1 MHKKPIIQSPLIL
14 KMSLFILGFL
24 FSICGFSQYTD
35 IINSNKPGNSTGA
48 YSVGKRVYQIESGFS
63 VDRLRGEALQS
74 ESLFNNGNL
83 AVRVGLFSEALELI
97 YEGSYTMEFST
108 SPIPGGKIGIDQGFT
123 SNRIGAKIMLFDPF
137 KNPDNRPINVYSWK
151 KNNGFRWRNILP
163 AIALY
168 AGANIG
174 LKSSPYLID
183 NPSIAPRVML
193 VTQSHLTP
201 KMVLILNG
209 IYDFIGSEALAEKT
223 VIASLSY
230 AIKRKWSVFVEGQ
243 YSILPNYNEQI
254 IRTGGAFLY
263 RKNLQL
269 DLYTGINFQ
278 NEPSREI
285 IGLGFSYR
293 LDKH

>member
-97 YEGSYTMEFST
+97 YEGSYN
-108 SPIPGGKIGIDQGFT
+108 K

-174 LKSSPYLID
+174 LKSSPYLIN

>member
-1 MHKKPIIQSPLIL
+1 MHKKPTIRGPLIL
-14 KMSLFILGFL
+14 KMSLFTVGLL
-24 FSICGFSQYTD
+24 FSICSFSQYTD
-35 IINSNKPGNSTGA
+35 IINSNNPGNSTSA

-63 VDRLRGEALQS
+63 VDRLRGVALQS

-83 AVRVGLFSEALELI
+83 ALRVGLFSEVIELI

-137 KNPDNRPINVYSWK
+137 KNPNNRPINVYSWK

-163 AIALY
+163 AVALY

-174 LKSSPYLID
+174 LESSPYLID
-183 NPSIAPRVML
+183 NPSFAPRAMI

-209 IYDFIGSEALAEKT
+209 IYDFIGSETLAEKT
-223 VIASLSY
+223 IIASLSY

-243 YSILPNYNEQI
+243 YSILPNYEEQI
-254 IRTGGAFLY
+254 IRTGGAFLF
-263 RKNLQL
+263 RKDLQF

-278 NEPSREI
+278 KEPSREV

-293 LDKH
+293 LDRH

>member
-1 MHKKPIIQSPLIL
+1 MHKKPIFQSPSIL

-35 IINSNKPGNSTGA
+35 IINSNNPGNSTGA

-63 VDRLRGEALQS
+63 VDRLRGEAFKS

-83 AVRVGLFSEALELI
+83 ALRVGLFSEALELI

-163 AIALY
+163 AVALY
-168 AGANIG
+168 AGANISLEQSLY
-174 LKSSPYLID
+174 LKD
-183 NPSIAPRVML
+183 NPSIAPRIMV

-209 IYDFIGSEALAEKT
+209 IYDFIGSESLEEKT
-223 VIASLSY
+223 VLASLSY

-243 YSILPNYNEQI
+243 YSIFSNSEEQI
-254 IRTGGAFLY
+254 IRTGGAFLF
-263 RKNLQL
+263 RKNLQF

>member
-1 MHKKPIIQSPLIL
+1 M
-14 KMSLFILGFL
+14 
-24 FSICGFSQYTD
+24 
-35 IINSNKPGNSTGA
+35 
-48 YSVGKRVYQIESGFS
+48 YQIESGFS
-63 VDRLRGEALQS
+63 VDRLRGEAFKS

-83 AVRVGLFSEALELI
+83 ALRVGLFSEALELI
-97 YEGSYTMEFST
+97 YEGSYSMEFST

-168 AGANIG
+168 AGANISLQSSIY
-174 LKSSPYLID
+174 LKE
-183 NPSIAPRVML
+183 NPSIAPRVMV

-201 KMVLILNG
+201 KMVVIING
-209 IYDFIGSEALAEKT
+209 IYDFIGTESLEEKT

-243 YSILPNYNEQI
+243 YSIFANSEEQI
-254 IRTGGAFLY
+254 IRTGGAFLF
-263 RKNLQL
+263 RKNLQF
-269 DLYTGINFQ
+269 DLYIGINFQ

-293 LDKH
+293 LDRH